1 MKALPV
7 ALTGEVRGV
16 DFTVMHI
23 KRGFLSFFLK
33 EEERLGKQRG
43 RLGSNPMRKASD
55 SRPGEINCLSRD
67 LVK

>member
-16 DFTVMHI
+16 NFKVMHI

-43 RLGSNPMRKASD
+43 RLGSNPMRKASV
-55 SRPGEINCLSRD
+55 SIPGEINCLSRD